1 MATKNI
7 RSEYVKSLL
16 EDKEA
21 LNKQLESV
29 TESTIKSIIEDKV
42 KDNFRQIISEDAN
55 AFEEEEVEDKPT
67 DAKEESKGEKKA
79 DDVNA
84 DTVDS
89 EDTTVDSEKA
99 IEDSDDETTD
109 ELGMSG
115 ETAEEGSEDDTK
127 FWDAL
132 EDYKGEDGEYDLT
145 GMDAESVVKVLKVM
159 KPEDGVRVVKN
170 NEGDYKLTDD
180 ETGKEYIIQV
190 DDDND
195 DDAEIEYD
203 ELGEGREYCIEFEE
217 HGNIGYTT
225 DYQKQTAMTTL
236 NNIETADPSK
246 TYSMDGGVPTGTEK
260 PFPGKVNKSPYDKP
274 VNEEACDD
282 EEMNEAMTTQ
292 EDGAY
297 NRGVGM
303 VHTNTNSKAAKGRN
317 SHAGG
322 VQVHGTADNSY
333 SEAQMESIKSKANA
347 IFAENKQLKSI
358 LPTFKKQL
366 QEAIVI
372 NQSLGYIVRLLK
384 ENATSSEEKQ
394 SIIKKFSDIKTL
406 KESTAMFNS
415 INEELH
421 RNHQSAQNVENVLN
435 SQLSEASRHTATET
449 PMYQSDDLA
458 KSLDLIRRL
467 NQIK

>member
-29 TESTIKSIIEDKV
+29 TETTIKSIIEDKV
-42 KDNFRQIISEDAN
+42 KDNFRQIISEDADT
-55 AFEEEEVEDKPT
+55 FEEEEVEEEPT
-67 DAKEESKGEKKA
+67 DTEEDTEGEDKS
-79 DDVNA
+79 DDINA
-84 DTVDS
+84 DVVDN
-89 EDTTVDSEKA
+89 EDG
-99 IEDSDDETTD
+99 DDDADD
-109 ELGMSG
+109 ELGMG
-115 ETAEEGSEDDTK
+115 DDTADKDGGEDDTEV
-127 FWDAL
+127 WDAL

-145 GMDAESVVKVLKVM
+145 GMDANKVLKVLKVM

-170 NEGDYKLTDD
+170 DEGDYELSDD

-190 DDDND
+190 DTDDNTEDED
-195 DDAEIEYD
+195 DIEAD
-203 ELGEGREYCIEFEE
+203 ELGESKEYCIEFDV
-217 HGNIGYTT
+217 HGNTGYTT
-225 DYQKQTAMTTL
+225 NYQKQTAMTTPD
-236 NNIETADPSK
+236 NYEPSDSSK

-260 PFPGKVNKSPYDKP
+260 PFPGNGNKSPYDNN
-274 VNEEACDD
+274 VNEEACED

-297 NRGVGM
+297 NRGDGM
-303 VHTNTNSKAAKGRN
+303 AHTNTNSKAAKGRN

-322 VQVHGTADNSY
+322 VQVHGTGENSY
-333 SEAQMESIKSKANA
+333 SEAQMESIKRKANE
-347 IFAENKQLKSI
+347 IFKENKQLKSI

-384 ENATSSEEKQ
+384 ENATSSDEKQ
-394 SIIKKFSDIKTL
+394 NIIKKFSDIKTL
-406 KESTAMFNS
+406 KEGTAMFKA

-421 RNHQSAQNVENVLN
+421 RNHQSQNVENVFN
-435 SQLSEASRHTATET
+435 TQLFEASKHTASET
-449 PMYQSDDLA
+449 PMYQSDDLS
-458 KSLDLIRRL
+458 KSLDLMRRL

>member
-55 AFEEEEVEDKPT
+55 AFEEEEVEDEPT
-67 DAKEESKGEKKA
+67 NTEDDSKEEK
-79 DDVNA
+79 
-84 DTVDS
+84 DS
-89 EDTTVDSEKA
+89 EDVTVDDA
-99 IEDSDDETTD
+99 DVTATEDGEGDDTE
-109 ELGMSG
+109 E
-115 ETAEEGSEDDTK
+115 EEGMGDEAADTDVEDGEDTSI
-127 FWDAL
+127 WDGL

-145 GMDAESVVKVLKVM
+145 GMDADSVVKVLKVM

-170 NEGDYKLTDD
+170 DEGDYELTDD

-190 DDDND
+190 DLDNED
-195 DDAEIEYD
+195 EDGIE
-203 ELGEGREYCIEFEE
+203 EGKEYCIEFEE
-217 HGNIGYTT
+217 HGNTGYTT
-225 DYQKQTAMTTL
+225 NYQKQTAMTTPD
-236 NNIETADPSK
+236 NHEPADSSN

-260 PFPGKVNKSPYDKP
+260 PFPGKGSKAPYDDT
-274 VNEEACDD
+274 VNEEACG
-282 EEMNEAMTTQ
+282 EETEEDVNEAMTTQ
-292 EDGAY
+292 EQGAY
-297 NRGVGM
+297 NRGTGM

-322 VQVHGTADNSY
+322 VQVHGTGENSY
-333 SEAQMESIKSKANA
+333 SEAQMESIKRKANS
-347 IFAENKQLKSI
+347 IFVENKQLRSI
-358 LPTFKKQL
+358 LPKFKQQL

-384 ENATSSEEKQ
+384 ENATSTEEKQ
-394 SIIKKFSDIKTL
+394 SIIKRFSDIKTIEEG
-406 KESTAMFNS
+406 KAMFKT

-421 RNHQSAQNVENVLN
+421 RNQETKNIENAFN
-435 SQLSEASRHTATET
+435 SQLSEASKHTVTET
-449 PMYQSDDLA
+449 PMYQSDDLS